1 MTLQTGGV
9 DRARDTSTYQDRPP
23 QIYDVCGEILHKALA
38 DQNPRPPITGVV
50 LRVPWRSHG
59 YHRTLMHAKSH
70 PPAGESSERET
81 VFSRPEQPPAPN
93 VDAGAVCPECR
104 QYVKTVDTS
113 EAVCPECDLVVT
125 TSPISTDPLPRY
137 DDGVS
142 RARTGSRVTNLYA
155 DRGIGVGISEN
166 VITDGNGAP
175 LEQTQRRVAREKPWT
190 KHRTSEEVRLDYA
203 LGEIRRMGATFNLPN
218 TELERAAHL
227 YRRAHAEGVIV
238 GRSVEGFATA
248 CLLIAIRQSSISLP
262 VSTAELGQTT
272 RATDEQIRTARGVLE
287 FQLDIEIPPMEPQ
300 EFLPKIVSD
309 LGAPQ
314 QVKRCAETLLSGWEA
329 EQDEN
334 FRALS
339 PRTLAAAAIHAAYDI
354 TEYDDRPTL
363 SELSAVSNVS
373 HSTISQRKNS
383 LLKYEEEWQ

>member
-9 DRARDTSTYQDRPP
+9 ERARDTSTYQDTPP

-59 YHRTLMHAKSH
+59 YHRTLMHAKSR

-190 KHRTSEEVRLDYA
+190 KHRTSEEVRMDYA
-203 LGEIRRMGATFNLPN
+203 LGEIRRMGAPFNLPN

-227 YRRAHAEGVIV
+227 YRRAHAEGVIE

-248 CLLIAIRQSSISLP
+248 SLLTAIRQSSISFP
-262 VSTAELGQTT
+262 VSTAELSQVT
-272 RATDEQIRTARGVLE
+272 RATDEQIRVARGVLE
-287 FQLDIEIPPMEPQ
+287 HRLDVEIPPMKPH
-300 EFLPKIVSD
+300 EFLPKITSE
-309 LGAPQ
+309 LGTPRH
-314 QVKRCAETLLSGWEA
+314 VRRCAETLLKGWEA
-329 EQDEN
+329 DQKKN
-334 FRALS
+334 FRGIS
-339 PRTLAAAAIHAAYDI
+339 PRTLAAAALHAAYDI
-354 TEYDDRPTL
+354 TDCSNRPTL
-363 SELSAVSNVS
+363 SKLSAASGVS
-373 HSTISQRKNS
+373 HSTISQRKGC
-383 LLKYEEEWQ
+383 LLKYRSE